1 MRDSMKK
8 SKNNDSEK
16 TNGFLKKGIK
26 KGKVPMVLIVVQGF

>member
-1 MRDSMKK
+1 MRDSLNK
-8 SKNNDSEK
+8 SRDSDSEK